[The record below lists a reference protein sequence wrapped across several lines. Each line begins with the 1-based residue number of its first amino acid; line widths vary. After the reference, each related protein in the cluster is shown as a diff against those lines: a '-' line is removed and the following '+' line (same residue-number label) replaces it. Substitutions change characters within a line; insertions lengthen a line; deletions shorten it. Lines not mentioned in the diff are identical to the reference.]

1 MNIDTE
7 DFLFGF
13 YAWFIASFTVHF
25 GLLGAVIYGAL
36 FGIGLRVYSEYKD
49 NKKPL
54 DEDTTNTTNEK
65 EDT

>member
-13 YAWFIASFTVHF
+13 YAWFIASLTVPF
-25 GLLGAVIYGAL
+25 GLLGAIIYGAL

-49 NKKPL
+49 NKELL
-54 DEDTTNTTNEK
+54 DENRTNTTNEK
-65 EDT
+65 EDV

>member
-1 MNIDTE
+1 MNIETE

-25 GLLGAVIYGAL
+25 GLFGAIIYGLL
-36 FGIGLRVYSEYKD
+36 FGLGLRAYSEFKD

-54 DEDTTNTTNEK
+54 DENTANTTNEK
-65 EDT
+65 EDA